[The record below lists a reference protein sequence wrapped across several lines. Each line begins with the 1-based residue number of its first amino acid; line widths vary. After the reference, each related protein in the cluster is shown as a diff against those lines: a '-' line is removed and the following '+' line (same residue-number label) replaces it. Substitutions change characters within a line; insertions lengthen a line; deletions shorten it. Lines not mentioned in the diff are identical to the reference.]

1 MRKTLAGLVVVLFL
15 LEACATNRPDWTD
28 SGKSQE
34 YPASQY
40 LTGIG
45 TGGDLEAAKD
55 RARANLAKVF
65 SVKVSETTEDITRA
79 ARKRGSAGV
88 ENVNETRVER
98 IISSRTDKV
107 LTGVRIVETWQD
119 SGTAVYYTLA
129 VLSRL
134 QASTNL
140 RQEIERLDSATRIYV
155 KRARSEG
162 DILRKVRFASMALD
176 KQVARRVYQRTLRI
190 VDRSG
195 RGAPSPWQVAKL
207 GSDLERLLRR
217 VRIAPQVVA
226 DTTGN
231 LKTSV
236 SSALASAGF
245 GVEEGKQAQFVLD
258 AKLDLEDIG
267 YRDGWYWTRGVLEIT
282 LQERPGNRIRGNSRW
297 AVKAAGTS
305 GGDARQ
311 RIATKVDALLKR
323 EIKSAIIK
331 FATR

>member
-1 MRKTLAGLVVVLFL
+1 VVLFL
-15 LEACATNRPDWTD
+15 LGGCATNRPDWTD

-45 TGGDLEAAKD
+45 TAGKLEAAKD

-88 ENVNETRVER
+88 ENINETRVER

-107 LTGVRIVETWQD
+107 LTGVRIAETWQD
-119 SGTAVYYTLA
+119 PDTAGYYTLA
-129 VLSRL
+129 ILSRI

-140 RQEIERLDSATRIYV
+140 RQEINRLDSATRIYV

-162 DILRKVRFASMALD
+162 DILRKVRFASLALD
-176 KQVARRVYQRTLRI
+176 QQVARQVYQRTLRV

-217 VRIAPQVVA
+217 VRISPRVVS
-226 DTTGN
+226 DTTGS

-245 GVEEGKQAQFVLD
+245 GVEDGKRAEFVLD
-258 AKLDLEDIG
+258 ARLDLEDIG

-282 LQERPGNRIRGNSRW
+282 LQERGSNRIRGSVRW
-297 AVKAAGTS
+297 AVKVAGNS
-305 GGDARQ
+305 IGDARQ
-311 RIATKVDALLKR
+311 RIATKVDSLLKR
-323 EIKSAIIK
+323 EIKASIIK